1 MNELTERQKSVYGFI
16 AAYQQQNGYAPSMQ
30 EIAGHLKIAGN
41 LGVIRHLAALEKKG
55 YLTRT
60 PGNSRSI
67 RLTDPVASH
76 PEMAE
81 HMPHGEERLS
91 VFLPVVGAVRAGL
104 PQPPLEDI
112 REYCSI
118 DRNVAR
124 SGGTFFLKVKGDSMI
139 NAAIREGDLALIRP
153 QETAQHRDIVVALV
167 DGEATLKRFCREA
180 DHIRLQPENPAYEA
194 IIIREGEREISIVG
208 KVVSIYRSLE

>member
-1 MNELTERQKSVYGFI
+1 MNELTERQKYVYTFI
-16 AAYQQQNGYAPSMQ
+16 ADYQKQNGYSPSMQ
-30 EIAGHLKIAGN
+30 EIAGHLKISGN

-67 RLTDPVASH
+67 KLTCPASSYSPI
-76 PEMAE
+76 PEHTIHSNE
-81 HMPHGEERLS
+81 QFS

-104 PQPPLEDI
+104 PQPPEEDI
-112 REYCSI
+112 QEYCSI

-139 NAAIREGDLALIRP
+139 DASIREGDLALIRP
-153 QETAQHRDIVVALV
+153 QDTALDRDIVVALV
-167 DGEATLKRFCREA
+167 DGEATLKRFYRET
-180 DHIRLQPENPAYEA
+180 DHIRLQPENSAYEP
-194 IIIREGEREISIVG
+194 IIIRQGEKDISIIG
-208 KVVSIYRSLE
+208 KVVSIYRSLD